1 MRLTNPAIAPPPYK
15 VEAEP
20 LMISTCFKSNGGVC
34 KSPKPLDAPEYR
46 GKPSFSIWVYLP
58 SKPCM
63 RIEEFAEVADVC
75 CV

>member
-20 LMISTCFKSNGGVC
+20 LMISTCFKSNG
-34 KSPKPLDAPEYR
+34 DAPEYR